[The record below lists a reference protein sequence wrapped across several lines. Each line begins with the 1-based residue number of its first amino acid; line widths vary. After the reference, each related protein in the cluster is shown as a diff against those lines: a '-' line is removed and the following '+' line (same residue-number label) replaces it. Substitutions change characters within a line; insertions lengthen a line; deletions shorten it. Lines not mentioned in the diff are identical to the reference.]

1 MTILPTK
8 YLFFRLNDHFELK
21 VSLPIFIL
29 CLLILVVITMISNI
43 FALFSIP
50 LFFAI
55 VFAAVSEKID
65 YRYDNLFHS
74 EEE

>member
-8 YLFFRLNDHFELK
+8 FLFFRLNDDFELK
-21 VSLPIFIL
+21 VGLPMFVLSIFIL
-29 CLLILVVITMISNI
+29 VIITMISNI

>member
-1 MTILPTK
+1 MTIQPTK
-8 YLFFRLNDHFELK
+8 FLFFRLNDDFELK
-21 VSLPIFIL
+21 VSLTLFVLTIFIL
-29 CLLILVVITMISNI
+29 VVVTMISNI
-43 FALFSIP
+43 FAFFSIP

-65 YRYDNLFHS
+65 YRYDDLFLF

>member
-8 YLFFRLNDHFELK
+8 YLFFRLNDDFELK
-21 VSLPIFIL
+21 VSLPIFVV
-29 CLLILVVITMISNI
+29 CLFILVVITMISNI

-65 YRYDNLFHS
+65 YRYDNLFHF

>member
-8 YLFFRLNDHFELK
+8 YLFFRLNDDFELK
-21 VSLPIFIL
+21 VSLPMFVV
-29 CLLILVVITMISNI
+29 CLLTLVVITMISNI
-43 FALFSIP
+43 FALFTIP

>member
-1 MTILPTK
+1 MTIQPTK
-8 YLFFRLNDHFELK
+8 FLFFMLNDDLELK
-21 VSLPIFIL
+21 VSVPMFT
-29 CLLILVVITMISNI
+29 LILSVLTIITMISNI
-43 FALFSIP
+43 FALFTIP

-65 YRYDNLFHS
+65 FRYENLLLS

>member
-8 YLFFRLNDHFELK
+8 FLFFRLNDDFELK
-21 VSLPIFIL
+21 VRLPMFVLSIFIL
-29 CLLILVVITMISNI
+29 VIITMISNI

>member
-1 MTILPTK
+1 MTIQPTRS
-8 YLFFRLNDHFELK
+8 LFFRLNDDFELK
-21 VSLPIFIL
+21 VSVPAFCLAIFVMVI
-29 CLLILVVITMISNI
+29 ITMISNV
-43 FALFSIP
+43 FAFFSIP

-65 YRYDNLFHS
+65 YRYDNLFLS

>member
-1 MTILPTK
+1 MAIQPTK
-8 YLFFRLNDHFELK
+8 FLFFRLSDDLELK
-21 VSLPIFIL
+21 LSIPLFVLIIS
-29 CLLILVVITMISNI
+29 ILVIVTMISNI

-65 YRYDNLFHS
+65 YRYDNLFLS

>member
-1 MTILPTK
+1 M
-8 YLFFRLNDHFELK
+8 LNDDLELK
-21 VSLPIFIL
+21 VSVPMFT
-29 CLLILVVITMISNI
+29 LILSVLTIITMISNI
-43 FALFSIP
+43 FALFTIP

-65 YRYDNLFHS
+65 FRYENLFLS

>member
-1 MTILPTK
+1 MTIQPTK
-8 YLFFRLNDHFELK
+8 FLFFRLNDDFELK
-21 VSLPIFIL
+21 VSVPLFV
-29 CLLILVVITMISNI
+29 LITFVLTIITMISNI
-43 FALFSIP
+43 FAIFTIP

-65 YRYDNLFHS
+65 YRYDNLFLS

>member
-1 MTILPTK
+1 MAVQPTK
-8 YLFFRLNDHFELK
+8 MMFFRLNDDFELK
-21 VSLPIFIL
+21 VSVPVFCLVIFVMVI
-29 CLLILVVITMISNI
+29 ITMISNV
-43 FALFSIP
+43 FAFFSIP

-65 YRYDNLFHS
+65 YRYDNLFLS

>member
-1 MTILPTK
+1 MTIQPTK
-8 YLFFRLNDHFELK
+8 FLFFRLNDDFELK
-21 VSLPIFIL
+21 VGLPMFVLSIFIL
-29 CLLILVVITMISNI
+29 VIITMISNI

>member
-1 MTILPTK
+1 MTIQPTRS
-8 YLFFRLNDHFELK
+8 LFFRLNDDFELK
-21 VSLPIFIL
+21 VSVPVFCLAIFVMVI
-29 CLLILVVITMISNI
+29 ITMISNV
-43 FALFSIP
+43 FAFFSIP

-65 YRYDNLFHS
+65 YRYDNLFLS